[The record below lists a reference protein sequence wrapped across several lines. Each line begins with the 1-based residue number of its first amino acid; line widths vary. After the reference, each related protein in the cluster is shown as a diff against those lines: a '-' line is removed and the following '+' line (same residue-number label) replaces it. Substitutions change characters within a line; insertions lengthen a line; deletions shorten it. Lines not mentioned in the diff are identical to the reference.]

1 MSQVPL
7 LFHGHRNDAVNH
19 GPFVAP
25 GAEGR
30 VSADHGKA
38 AAKLGHKARGVF
50 QLLLGEDFL
59 RDIAVDD
66 HVVFEQFLHGLR
78 EPMDRMLDAVD
89 LVSAFRIDEGHLRV
103 QRRRAAEL
111 LAIKGLY
118 EDAGSGFNRVFQIK
132 RQRFAGFGGG
142 RGERVA
148 IGAGRF
154 HVDDPK
160 RLVHDGKAELLMIV
174 HLKPLP
180 WLKRNVHMVGL
191 ESGPCR
197 REFQIDPLAF
207 ARQFNALFNDRL
219 AVLDDPQRHRLA
231 RKPRGAQG
239 HGCPRHGLERYRAS
253 GLHGLHT
260 DVRRF
265 VGSTQR
271 HGVNRDSFP
280 CVGPGDGLWRLQ

>member
-1 MSQVPL
+1 MSRSYIWMLQQHNGPWLCSIDLVEPSELRKFRRPDCPVLRIVRAQVQERMVPRPGRYRRLESRLSQVPL

-38 AAKLGHKARGVF
+38 AAKLGHKARGVL

-118 EDAGSGFNRVFQIK
+118 EDAGSGFNRVF
-132 RQRFAGFGGG
+132 
-142 RGERVA
+142 
-148 IGAGRF
+148 
-154 HVDDPK
+154 
-160 RLVHDGKAELLMIV
+160 
-174 HLKPLP
+174 
-180 WLKRNVHMVGL
+180 
-191 ESGPCR
+191 
-197 REFQIDPLAF
+197 
-207 ARQFNALFNDRL
+207 
-219 AVLDDPQRHRLA
+219 
-231 RKPRGAQG
+231 
-239 HGCPRHGLERYRAS
+239 
-253 GLHGLHT
+253 
-260 DVRRF
+260 
-265 VGSTQR
+265 
-271 HGVNRDSFP
+271 
-280 CVGPGDGLWRLQ
+280 